1 MSHMLDNDV
10 YDADTE
16 DNTIFPSKRH
26 TNRRRRSTYLHTKSV
41 TPPINAFKEPK
52 LLFFPL
58 DKQCDDLQTQSDG
71 QQTDLHVGDLQADKQ
86 LVDLHADHQLGDLQ
100 ASLDLR
106 GILTV
111 AFLFFLSV
119 FN

>member
-52 LLFFPL
+52 LLFFPQ
-58 DKQCDDLQTQSDG
+58 DRQCDDLQTQSDR
-71 QQTDLHVGDLQADKQ
+71 QQTDLHVGDSQ
-86 LVDLHADHQLGDLQ
+86 LTYM
-100 ASLDLR
+100 
-106 GILTV
+106 LTDSWV
-111 AFLFFLSV
+111 TYRLITRLLWT
-119 FN
+119 